1 MYTEL
6 QVTTNYSFLRGA
18 SHIEELIARAALLGM
33 KSLAVTDRNSL
44 AGIVRAHQRA
54 KEAGIRL
61 IVGCRLDLADGG
73 PSLLVYPTDR
83 AAYSRLTRLL
93 SVGKARAGKGK
104 CELAWPDLAAAAEG
118 LIAILCTDPTPANIH
133 RLKQDFGDQ
142 AYVALTLMHRPNDA
156 VRLRSIAD
164 QAAALGV
171 PAVATNDV
179 LYHAPG
185 RRILQDVLSC
195 IRERCTIDE
204 LGHRREWSAVRHL
217 QSPEEMIRLFSRHPD
232 AIARTQEIAQRCRFS
247 LDELRYQYPHEV
259 HLAGLTAQQTL
270 EQRTWEGAAARYPDG
285 LPDSIRGQLRH
296 ELDLIDSLQY
306 APYFLTVDSIVRFAR
321 SQHILC
327 QGRGSAANSA
337 VCFVLGITSIDPT
350 RSDLLFERFV
360 SAERREPPDID
371 VDFEHERREEVIQW
385 IYQTYGR
392 HRSALCA
399 TIIRYRGR
407 GAVRD
412 VGKAMGLTEDVTGAL
427 ASQVWSWSEQGV
439 AHEHAAALNF
449 NMADRRLRLTLDLAQ
464 ALIGFPRHM
473 SQHPGGFVLTEDR
486 LDDLVPIEP
495 ASMVNRQVIEWDKD
509 DIDVLRF
516 MKVDVLGLGM
526 LGCMRRAFDLL
537 SEHKHQ
543 RLNLAT
549 IPPEDPATYAM
560 IRKADTLGT
569 FQIESR
575 AQMSMLPRLKPRTFY
590 DIVIQVAI
598 VRPGPIQGDMVH
610 PYLRRRD
617 GLEQVDYPTP
627 ELRRVLQKTLGVPL
641 FQEQAMQVAIVC
653 AGFTPTEADA
663 LRRSM
668 ATFKFT
674 GGVSHFKQKLIAGM
688 VERGYSAEFADRT
701 FSQIEGFGSYGFPES
716 HAASFALIAYAS
728 AWMKCHHPDV
738 FCCALLNAQPMG
750 FYATAQIVRDARLH
764 GVELR
769 PVSVNQSAWDCTLE
783 VRHPSGKLHSG
794 NVQSG
799 NTQSGNTQPGNTQP
813 GNTQSGNTQP
823 GNTQPGN
830 TQPGNTQ
837 SGNTQPAEARQPYH
851 AVRLGLRMVKGLATL
866 HADEMIAHR
875 GTGYRSIEDI
885 WRRLKIPVAALERLA
900 EADAFQTLGL
910 DRRQALWTIRGL
922 SDTRL
927 PLFDSVP
934 TSPDAEPAVVLAAM
948 TAGRQV
954 VEDYR
959 STGLSLRRHPVG
971 FLRTDLAARRIVR
984 CADLTNIRDGR
995 RIEVAGIILVR
1006 QRPGSARGVLFVTI
1020 EDETGHAN
1028 LILWPSVFEAQRR
1041 LVLSASMIACRG
1053 KLQREGEV
1061 IHVIAEHLTDLSAL
1075 LRGVGQ
1081 RDEDFPVPHGRGD
1094 EARRD
1099 STPDPREKKVV
1110 VSRDIYAPDLRTAP
1124 NHGIPNQGS
1133 PNQGI
1138 KVPTRDFR

>member
-18 SHIEELIARAALLGM
+18 SHVEELMARAAVLRMPALGI
-33 KSLAVTDRNSL
+33 ADRNSL
-44 AGIVRAHQRA
+44 AGMVRAHQRA

-61 IVGCRLDLADGG
+61 IPGCRLDLTDG
-73 PSLLVYPTDR
+73 PSVLVYPTGR

-93 SVGKARAGKGK
+93 TLGKGRAGKGK
-104 CELAWPDLAAAAEG
+104 CELYWPDLAASAEG
-118 LIAILCTDPTPANIH
+118 LIAVLCTDPVEANIS
-133 RLKQDFGDQ
+133 RLKADFGDR

-156 VRLRSIAD
+156 VRLKTIAD
-164 QAAALGV
+164 TAQAMGV

-185 RRILQDVLSC
+185 RRILQDVLTC
-195 IRERCTIDE
+195 IRAGCSIDE
-204 LGHRREWSAVRHL
+204 LGRRQERSSMRHL
-217 QSPEEMIRLFSRHPD
+217 EAPEEMARLFARHPD
-232 AIARTQEIAQRCRFS
+232 AVAHTQEIANRCRFS
-247 LDELRYQYPHEV
+247 LDELRYQYPLEV
-259 HLAGLTAQQTL
+259 HIPGLTAQQTL
-270 EQRTWEGAAARYPDG
+270 ERRTREGAAMRYPNG
-285 LPDSIRGQLRH
+285 VPDEVLRQLHH
-296 ELDLIDSLQY
+296 ELNLIASLDY

-321 SQHILC
+321 AKSILC

-350 RSDLLFERFV
+350 RSGLLFERFV

-385 IYQTYGR
+385 IYDTYGR
-392 HRSALCA
+392 NRAALCA

-412 VGKAMGLTEDVTGAL
+412 VGKAMGLTEDVTAAL
-427 ASQVWSWSEQGV
+427 ASQVWSWSEEGV
-439 AHEHAAALNF
+439 AEKHATALNF
-449 NMADRRLRLTLDLAQ
+449 NLEDRRLRLTLDLAR

-473 SQHPGGFVLTEDR
+473 SQHPGGFVLTQDR

-495 ASMVNRQVIEWDKD
+495 AAMVDRQVIEWDKD

-537 SEHKHQ
+537 ADHKRQ
-543 RLNLAT
+543 RLDLAT

-610 PYLRRRD
+610 PYLRRRE
-617 GLEQVDYPTP
+617 GLEKVEYPTP
-627 ELRRVLQKTLGVPL
+627 ELRRVLEKTLGVPL

-653 AGFTPTEADA
+653 AGFTPSEADA

-674 GGVSHFKQKLIAGM
+674 GGVSHFKGKLIAGM
-688 VERGYSAEFADRT
+688 VERGYTAEFAEKT

-750 FYATAQIVRDARLH
+750 FYATAQIVRDAQLH
-764 GVELR
+764 AVEVR
-769 PVSVNQSAWDCTLE
+769 PVSVNESAWDCTLE
-783 VRHPSGKLHSG
+783 SCRDRHGTPRTRHGPAC
-794 NVQSG
+794 
-799 NTQSGNTQPGNTQP
+799 PGHLSRHRAGIGGPDKP
-813 GNTQSGNTQP
+813 GHDDWGYAGHDDEGTGHDGCSDGSPT
-823 GNTQPGN
+823 
-830 TQPGNTQ
+830 
-837 SGNTQPAEARQPYH
+837 RD
-851 AVRLGLRMVKGLATL
+851 AVRLGLRMVKGLSAT
-866 HADEMIAHR
+866 HADEMIARR
-875 GTGYRSIEDI
+875 GAGYRSIEDM
-885 WRRLKIPVAALERLA
+885 WRRSRVPVASLERLA
-900 EADAFQTLGL
+900 EADAFRTLGL

-927 PLFDSVP
+927 PLFDDLP
-934 TSPDAEPAVVLAAM
+934 AEPDAEPAVALAAM

-959 STGLSLRRHPVG
+959 STGLSLRRHPVS
-971 FLRTDLAARRIVR
+971 FLRRDLAARRVIR
-984 CADLTNIRDGR
+984 CSDLLTVRDGKR
-995 RIEVAGIILVR
+995 VEVAGIILVR
-1006 QRPGSARGVLFVTI
+1006 QRPGSARGVLFVTV

-1041 LVLSASMIACRG
+1041 LILSASMIACRG

-1061 IHVIAEHLTDLSAL
+1061 LHVIAEHLTDLSDL
-1075 LRGVGQ
+1075 LRGVGE
-1081 RDEDFPVPHGRGD
+1081 RDEAFPLVHGRGD
-1094 EARRD
+1094 EAKHGGA
-1099 STPDPREKKVV
+1099 PDPREKKKIVS
-1110 VSRDIYAPDLRTAP
+1110 SRDIYVRDLRP
-1124 NHGIPNQGS
+1124 GIPK
-1133 PNQGI
+1133 GI